1 MIWIANSQGFVWAVA
16 LICLN
21 SSSLPAVGVCVHL
34 QRQSQPITGGSCQ
47 RTHPAAKDAIQLCWQ
62 AQWQA
67 LLRFQIN
74 RVRERERELELE
86 READKVHGRYANG
99 IKSS

>member
-1 MIWIANSQGFVWAVA
+1 MIWIANSHGFVRAVA

-34 QRQSQPITGGSCQ
+34 QRQSQPLTGGSCQ

-74 RVRERERELELE
+74 RVREFELE